1 MKILLSLLGSAD
13 FSHIYL
19 FFMICTYIA
28 LCIWINPVKRL
39 AEEELTIASVFLF
52 FADVIAYALFSIGW
66 PPFWTVVIMRKLLP
80 KD

>member
-13 FSHIYL
+13 FSHVYV

-28 LCIWINPVKRL
+28 LCIWINPVNRL
-39 AEEELTIASVFLF
+39 VEEELTIASVFLF
-52 FADVIAYALFSIGW
+52 CADVIVYSLLSIGW

-80 KD
+80 ED